1 MDHPVGIDHR
11 RVAAI
16 RDEVIDWRFKGM
28 PESLAGLSI
37 DEAVRRRPNVFRD
50 GFLGPLLVLADDA
63 LEHNLATMAQWCAQ
77 HGVALAP
84 HGKTTM
90 APQLFARQLR
100 HGAWGITAA
109 NASQAR
115 VYRAFGVQRILL
127 ANQLIDP
134 AALRWLAAELRRDPS
149 LEFCCWVDTVAG
161 VELMTDVLDDDVQVD
176 VLVELGADDGRTGAR
191 GLDAAVEV
199 AEAAARSPRL
209 RLTGVG
215 GYEGALAHDASPE
228 SRARIDS
235 YLHDIRELA
244 VALAGRFQGPKVI
257 VTVGG
262 SAYFDQV
269 TRALTAPWPEPM
281 DVLPVLR
288 SGAYVTHDDGFYRG
302 ISPLGEQ
309 PRITGF
315 PGLRP
320 AMRLWAQVTSRPSH
334 DLALLT
340 AGKRD
345 LPFDEGLPVPQ
356 VLRRDGEVSGLD
368 GCAVA
373 KVNDQHAFLRPA
385 GGVRV
390 GDWIGLGLSHP
401 CTAFDKWPL
410 IPVVGDDG
418 ETVVDLIRTYF

>member
-1 MDHPVGIDHR
+1 
-11 RVAAI
+11 
-16 RDEVIDWRFKGM
+16 
-28 PESLAGLSI
+28 
-37 DEAVRRRPNVFRD
+37 
-50 GFLGPLLVLADDA
+50 
-63 LEHNLATMAQWCAQ
+63 
-77 HGVALAP
+77 
-84 HGKTTM
+84 
-90 APQLFARQLR
+90 
-100 HGAWGITAA
+100 
-109 NASQAR
+109 
-115 VYRAFGVQRILL
+115 
-127 ANQLIDP
+127 
-134 AALRWLAAELRRDPS
+134 
-149 LEFCCWVDTVAG
+149 
-161 VELMTDVLDDDVQVD
+161 
-176 VLVELGADDGRTGAR
+176 
-191 GLDAAVEV
+191 
-199 AEAAARSPRL
+199 
-209 RLTGVG
+209 
-215 GYEGALAHDASPE
+215 
-228 SRARIDS
+228 
-235 YLHDIRELA
+235 
-244 VALAGRFQGPKVI
+244 
-257 VTVGG
+257 
-262 SAYFDQV
+262 
-269 TRALTAPWPEPM
+269 
-281 DVLPVLR
+281 
-288 SGAYVTHDDGFYRG
+288 DDGFYRG